1 MLSLHTH
8 EEENPISEM
17 GNLILPGFC
26 SYPFVL
32 LKWGI
37 AVLSHSFW
45 VLKLPM
51 AITTYTSFFNATLP

>member
-8 EEENPISEM
+8 EEENPISGM
-17 GNLILPGFC
+17 GNLSLPGFC

-37 AVLSHSFW
+37 AVLSLLWGAQVANGHYY
-45 VLKLPM
+45 L
-51 AITTYTSFFNATLP
+51 Y

>member
-37 AVLSHSFW
+37 AVLSHSFCLGAQ
-45 VLKLPM
+45 VANGHFYL
-51 AITTYTSFFNATLP
+51 Y